1 MKNKV
6 NILFVCGYGVGS
18 SVMLKMVV
26 EKALKKYNINCEM
39 EHTAAGE
46 AAGYMNW
53 ADIIAIS
60 KKLVDTVDTSVFK
73 NKHIIE
79 IENLM
84 DGEKIGKQIFEVV
97 SVNFKNAIQER

>member
-1 MKNKV
+1 M
-6 NILFVCGYGVGS
+6 
-18 SVMLKMVV
+18 
-26 EKALKKYNINCEM
+26 
-39 EHTAAGE
+39 
-46 AAGYMNW
+46 

-73 NKHIIE
+73 NKHVIE

-97 SVNFKNAIQER
+97 NVHFKNAIQER